1 MDAETGK
8 TIPYAGAGFQI
19 YDSSGNLITMEFT
32 YPTPTTVEDV
42 YKRQTVPRPTIRQS
56 VCGSSLNKAS

>member
-32 YPTPTTVEDV
+32 YPTPTTVDTF
-42 YKRQTVPRPTIRQS
+42 YTDAN
-56 VCGSSLNKAS
+56 GSLVTPETAALRSGLLYR